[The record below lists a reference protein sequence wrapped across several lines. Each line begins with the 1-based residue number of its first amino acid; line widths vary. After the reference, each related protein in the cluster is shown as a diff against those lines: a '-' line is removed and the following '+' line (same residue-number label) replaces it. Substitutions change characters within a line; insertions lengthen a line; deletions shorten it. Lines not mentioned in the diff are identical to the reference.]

1 MPTTRRPPAPTL
13 LTAASSASRPRA
25 MMATSAPELAKRV
38 AMANPI
44 PLLAP
49 VITAVRP
56 ARLTSIRDSRKC
68 WHAKETILECA
79 GDSCIGSEN
88 GIHRTVPGHHHRH
101 AGRLVRLAHHGAG
114 AVCRPP
120 HRLGPDLPAPPDPRA
135 AAVASNAHRR
145 P

>member
-68 WHAKETILECA
+68 WHAEHTILSRVGRIDQPTARARRCPQPALEA
-79 GDSCIGSEN
+79 DIARASGAPVLTARVIGQL
-88 GIHRTVPGHHHRH
+88 I
-101 AGRLVRLAHHGAG
+101 LL
-114 AVCRPP
+114 
-120 HRLGPDLPAPPDPRA
+120 
-135 AAVASNAHRR
+135 
-145 P
+145 